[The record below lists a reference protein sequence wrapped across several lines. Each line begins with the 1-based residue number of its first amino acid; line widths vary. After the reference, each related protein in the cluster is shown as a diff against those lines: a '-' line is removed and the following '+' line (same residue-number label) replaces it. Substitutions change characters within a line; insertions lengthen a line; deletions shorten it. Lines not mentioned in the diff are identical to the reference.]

1 MIATNIG
8 RTFLNA
14 YNEKYKAT
22 YSAKDF
28 FVEVYWTLFF
38 DHEKYMQ
45 WVTNS
50 PFVQGIKKGISP
62 TAAERRLKLQTL
74 IDKISQNEA
83 DASIAIGF
91 PSLDLTASTSGQITN
106 MNLPL
111 KEEEVYLSWIGSGF
125 GIGVQS
131 GLSMFFDNRQILLD
145 LFDGWR
151 LYRDYLNSTPQLRG
165 NQINTWNGQW
175 LAHRY
180 NKRTYN
186 VDYPTAAFNPFS
198 TTKEGGME
206 IETQSWTEVLLGIAN
221 NYSNSVETAYVY
233 SLGQTNITV
242 GFIPFELPK
251 IRYPYEL
258 YSKYFGTTDNGI
270 VKNLFGT
277 AMGFTKACQMGA
289 IGVNAL
295 EPKGF
300 RDCIDKGV
308 IPKYNNS
315 DEEKKIN
322 FYTYQIWLL
331 AMLNNEQLW
340 EQSHQIAKTLSEY
353 SKKKTTANSPVQKS
367 GARTDKSRE
376 VDTLLSAVNK
386 KQFIDGLTV
395 IVNGSNENI
404 EELSQIAESI
414 NTMPVD
420 NVPYFLTLIR
430 FHYAVISK
438 TN

>member
-8 RTFLNA
+8 RTFLNT
-14 YNEKYKAT
+14 YNEKFKT
-22 YSAKDF
+22 KYSAKEF
-28 FVEVYWTLFF
+28 FVEIYFALFF

-50 PFVQGIKKGISP
+50 PFVQGIKKGVPP
-62 TAAERRLKLQTL
+62 TNGERQMKLQTL
-74 IDKISQNEA
+74 IDKITTNEA

-91 PSLDLTASTSGQITN
+91 LSLDLTASTSGQITN

-111 KEEEVYLSWIGSGF
+111 KEEEIYLSWIGSGF

-145 LFDGWR
+145 LFEGWKI
-151 LYRDYLNSTPQLRG
+151 YREYLTATPKLRG

-180 NKRTYN
+180 NKNTY
-186 VDYPTAAFNPFS
+186 DEQYPTASFNPFG
-198 TTKEGGME
+198 TMKDGGME
-206 IETQSWTEVLLGIAN
+206 VNTQSWTKVLVGIARHFPD
-221 NYSNSVETAYVY
+221 SLETAYVY

-242 GFIPFELPK
+242 GFVPFELPK
-251 IRYPYEL
+251 IRMPYDL
-258 YSKYFGTTDNGI
+258 YTKYFGTTDRNL
-270 VKNLFGT
+270 VENLFGT
-277 AMGFTKACQMGA
+277 AFGFTKACQMGA

-300 RDCIDKGV
+300 RDCLDKGH
-308 IPKYNNS
+308 IPKYNNE

-322 FYTYQIWLL
+322 FNTYQIWLL

-340 EQSHQIAKTLSEY
+340 EQAQQIALTLSKY
-353 SKKKTTANSPVQKS
+353 AKSDSGAKTGAKTT
-367 GARTDKSRE
+367 KSRE
-376 VDTLLSAVNK
+376 VDTVLEAVNK
-386 KQFIDGLTV
+386 KQFIDGLTTLV
-395 IVNGSNENI
+395 KQGQDVDQ
-404 EELSQIAESI
+404 LAQIAEMI
-414 NTMPVD
+414 NLMPVD

-430 FHYAVISK
+430 FQYAVVNKKS
-438 TN
+438 

>member
-14 YNEKYKAT
+14 YNEKFTKN
-22 YSAKDF
+22 YSAKEF
-28 FVEVYWTLFF
+28 FVEVYWELFF
-38 DHEKYMQ
+38 NHEKYMQ

-50 PFVQGIKKGISP
+50 PFVQGIKKGIAP
-62 TAAERRLKLQTL
+62 TLAERQLKLQAL
-74 IDKISQNEA
+74 IEKIAQNEA

-111 KEEEVYLSWIGSGF
+111 KEEDVYLSWIGSGL

-131 GLSMFFDNRQILLD
+131 GLSMFFDNKQILLD
-145 LFDGWR
+145 LFEGWQ
-151 LYRDYLNSTPQLRG
+151 LYRSLLNQTPQIRG

-175 LAHRY
+175 IAHRY
-180 NKRTYN
+180 NKKTYDPKN
-186 VDYPTAAFNPFS
+186 VMASFNPFN

-206 IETQSWTEVLLGIAN
+206 VETQSWTQVLLGISRNFPA
-221 NYSNSVETAYVY
+221 SLETAYIY

-251 IRYPYEL
+251 IRWTYDL
-258 YSKYFGTTDNGI
+258 YDKYFGTIGRDK
-270 VKNLFGT
+270 VENLFGT
-277 AMGFTKACQMGA
+277 ALGFTKACQMGA

-300 RDCIDKGV
+300 RDTLDKGV
-308 IPKYNNS
+308 IPKYS
-315 DEEKKIN
+315 DTDEEKKIN
-322 FYTYQIWLL
+322 FNTYQIWLL

-340 EQSHQIAKTLSEY
+340 EQAQQIATTLSEY
-353 SKKKTTANSPVQKS
+353 SKSGTKAKK
-367 GARTDKSRE
+367 DKSQE
-376 VDTLLSAVNK
+376 VTNLLSSVNK
-386 KQFIDGLTV
+386 SQFIDRLRI
-395 IVNGSNENI
+395 IVEGTENI
-404 EELSQIAESI
+404 EQLSRIAETI
-414 NTMPVD
+414 HFMPID

-430 FHYAVISK
+430 FQYAVISK
-438 TN
+438 TI